1 MCPTD
6 VPHMATSSTIL
17 GFPAPAVI
25 GFIGVLIG
33 GLLQQ
38 IGSYINT
45 RIQQNAQDL
54 RLQSQERIRIKVE
67 SLVSLFE
74 QLDETHRILNDN
86 ANTASTS
93 PSSLSQADFQ
103 SEIKPA
109 VDDYRD
115 TMRKNQIYL
124 DDPQYSDMGDAL
136 GQFRAALNYIQWK
149 IQNGNQN
156 PPSHCQMDWN
166 QFKQAYE
173 DATETLQEEINA
185 PVEDN

>member
-1 MCPTD
+1 
-6 VPHMATSSTIL
+6 MAPSSTIL

-38 IGSYINT
+38 IGSYVNT

-54 RLQSQERIRIKVE
+54 RLQSQERIRFKVE

-124 DDPQYSDMGDAL
+124 DDPQYSDMEDAL
-136 GQFRAALNYIQWK
+136 GQFRQALNYIQWK

-156 PPSHCQMDWN
+156 PPSHRQMDWN
-166 QFKQAYE
+166 QFMQAYE